1 MDLYITRL
9 EALDWLLAA
18 IRPWLLQNKGTQRN
32 LPQGT
37 DVEWTSVNELAYFHN
52 LEPLLYWVVSTHNA
66 ETDVPAWLKEKWE
79 QAYFETF
86 LKNEEHLR
94 ILAVLLDKWNHAGV
108 SVIVLKGPALIGRIY
123 RDPALRPMSDLDIL
137 CSKSDLRIVV
147 DTTREMGY
155 KTGALGDDPASIQHV
170 SVYHESTASLLE
182 CHFRPYETIRDH
194 QLFMERAWK
203 QREWIDVDRVH
214 CPVLSLEMELVF
226 DLAHLAHHQF
236 DVALKHLVD
245 IAGLLVF
252 CQSQF
257 NWCETDARL
266 REFKLDRVF
275 DLVTGAISRIMHLD
289 LPLPKREETRHQEW
303 DASLRDLMG
312 LLDQD
317 RLMDVKGVIWGFRTG
332 VDNRRGWV
340 EKCLFIKNKMCPF
353 LDATASLYGI
363 TSGRDVF
370 RYYLRRI
377 LFYLERLLLTFTL
390 FARPF
395 RTGTPDPLTAKRATA
410 KNRLTTQLYRSQTI
424 AQRRG

>member
-1 MDLYITRL
+1 M
-9 EALDWLLAA
+9 
-18 IRPWLLQNKGTQRN
+18 
-32 LPQGT
+32 
-37 DVEWTSVNELAYFHN
+37 NELAYFHN
-52 LEPLLYWVVSTHNA
+52 LEPLLYWVVSTHNV

-79 QAYFETF
+79 RAYFETF
-86 LKNEEHLR
+86 LKNEEHLQ

-137 CSKSDLRIVV
+137 CSKSDLGMVV

-155 KTGALGDDPASIQHV
+155 KTGAVGDDPASIQHV
-170 SVYHESTASLLE
+170 SVYHETTASLLE

-194 QLFMERAWK
+194 QLFMERAWD
-203 QREWIDVDRVH
+203 QREWIDVGSVQ

-252 CQSQF
+252 CRPQF
-257 NWCETDARL
+257 NWYETDTRL

-275 DLVTGAISRIMHLD
+275 ELVTGSIFRLMHLD
-289 LPLPKREETRHQEW
+289 LPLPKRGNTAHQEW
-303 DASLRDLMG
+303 DTSLRDLMA

-317 RLMDVKGVIWGFRTG
+317 RLMDVKGVIWGFCMG
-332 VDNRRGWV
+332 VHNRRGWR
-340 EKCLFIKNKMCPF
+340 EKCLFIKSKMCPL
-353 LDATASLYGI
+353 LDATAYLYGI
-363 TSGRDVF
+363 ASGRDVF

-377 LFYLERLLLTFTL
+377 LFYLERLLLTFTH
-390 FARPF
+390 FVRPLPAGG
-395 RTGTPDPLTAKRATA
+395 RDPLTGSTFSPCLPTPPPWPKHWP
-410 KNRLTTQLYRSQTI
+410 LSPLP
-424 AQRRG
+424 